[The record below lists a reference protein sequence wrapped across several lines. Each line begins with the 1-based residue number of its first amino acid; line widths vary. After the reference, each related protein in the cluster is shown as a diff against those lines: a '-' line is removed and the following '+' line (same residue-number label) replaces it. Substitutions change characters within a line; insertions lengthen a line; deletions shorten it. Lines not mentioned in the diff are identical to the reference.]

1 MSAPRYIISLKVG
14 DMTISRKLKTV
25 LGDTQSLQQELALIL
40 QEDGFKSLAEGLAA
54 KYGGT
59 EAAQQKWH
67 NDQLGECIECG
78 IKLQKHNMIPER
90 IDTPEYGIG
99 MFKTYYF
106 CTDCK

>member
-59 EAAQQKWH
+59 EAAQQKW
-67 NDQLGECIECG
+67 NEDYQRI
-78 IKLQKHNMIPER
+78 IKNS
-90 IDTPEYGIG
+90 
-99 MFKTYYF
+99 
-106 CTDCK
+106 

>member
-1 MSAPRYIISLKVG
+1 
-14 DMTISRKLKTV
+14 MTISRKLKTV
-25 LGDTQSLQQELALIL
+25 LGDTEGLQHEIAIIL
-40 QEDGFKSLAEGLAA
+40 QEDGFKSLAEGLVA

-78 IKLQKHNMIPER
+78 IKLPKYDMKCE
-90 IDTPEYGIG
+90 TL
-99 MFKTYYF
+99 MFKAYYF